1 MVTLSS
7 NTFGGHW
14 YFPSLEKEFKGEL
27 AFSNEHKIFFLQAVI
42 PPDEIIY
49 RKLKTSEIDC
59 IFGTLFNG
67 AKIQLC
73 QCDVRQANGNP
84 LFGPNV
90 LSSFPI

>member
-67 AKIQLC
+67 QNSAL
-73 QCDVRQANGNP
+73 P
-84 LFGPNV
+84 M
-90 LSSFPI
+90 